1 MLLIAYGLERVV
13 IVWDEPKRLSNLVKH
28 GLDFASVERSFD
40 FERAI
45 VLSATICSKSGRPR
59 LRVIGEMDG
68 RLVALVA
75 SPLGGEALAIIS
87 LRLGEQTG
95 AQIS

>member
-1 MLLIAYGLERVV
+1 M
-13 IVWDEPKRLSNLVKH
+13 IVWDEAKRLSNLVKH

-45 VLSATICSKSGRPR
+45 VLSATPSKSGRPR
-59 LRVIGEMDG
+59 LRVIGEMDS

-75 SPLGGEALAIIS
+75 SPLGAEALAIIS
-87 LRLGEQTG
+87 LRPASKQERKFHEG
-95 AQIS
+95 